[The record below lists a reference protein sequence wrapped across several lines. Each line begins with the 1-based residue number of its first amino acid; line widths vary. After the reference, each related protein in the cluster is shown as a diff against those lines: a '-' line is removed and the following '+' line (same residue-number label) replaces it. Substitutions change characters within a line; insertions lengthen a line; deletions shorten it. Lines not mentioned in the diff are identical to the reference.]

1 MKSEIFV
8 NIALNFRRKIPYT
21 LIFAE
26 VFLKLDFSLKLRKD
40 YVYNSA
46 INRYMDIHLE
56 RQYNLIQH
64 KT

>member
-56 RQYNLIQH
+56 RQYNLIQY

>member
-46 INRYMDIHLE
+46 IIRYMDTHLE
-56 RQYNLIQH
+56 RQYNLI
-64 KT
+64 